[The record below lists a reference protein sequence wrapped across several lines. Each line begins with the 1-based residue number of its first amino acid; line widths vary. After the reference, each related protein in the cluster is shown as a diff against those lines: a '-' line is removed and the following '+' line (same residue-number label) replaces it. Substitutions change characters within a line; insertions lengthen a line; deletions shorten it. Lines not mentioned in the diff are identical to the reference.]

1 MISLSKTLD
10 IGQLNLIKLNG
21 LITLFSLREPI
32 SKRVINNGLTGSS
45 WHFHRFFNINVKILN
60 VADQLFR

>member
-1 MISLSKTLD
+1 MISLSRTLD
-10 IGQLNLIKLNG
+10 IGQLNLIKLN
-21 LITLFSLREPI
+21 LLMILFNLREPI

-45 WHFHRFFNINVKILN
+45 WRFNCFFNINVKILN